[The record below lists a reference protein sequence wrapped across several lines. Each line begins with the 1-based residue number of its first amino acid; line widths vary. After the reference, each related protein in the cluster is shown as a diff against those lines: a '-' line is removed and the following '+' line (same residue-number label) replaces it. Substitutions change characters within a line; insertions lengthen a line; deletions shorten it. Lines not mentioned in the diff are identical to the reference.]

1 VAKPTL
7 PPGNK
12 APNPGN
18 KTLLRIIFGT
28 TLIDMMGI
36 GLIIPVVTP
45 LILDPNRNL
54 LDPSTA
60 FGDRTLVLG
69 FLLSSFSLAQ
79 FLGSGLL
86 GSLSDRH
93 GRKPVLFWTVA
104 GTMASYLVFG
114 AGILTESLPLL
125 FGGRLMLGFCSG
137 NLAVTFSS
145 IADLSSPEEKSK
157 NFGMVGAAFGIG
169 FVLGPFLGGLL
180 SDPQN
185 HPSLG
190 YETPFWAA
198 AALSA
203 LNLWM
208 IRRYFKETLAQR
220 THRPLRLG
228 DGVRQIRTAFGH
240 PTLRRLFLV
249 SFLMVFG
256 FNFFSQYLQVYMI
269 ERFDYRQ
276 RDIGNLFGY
285 LGLWIAVTQGGLL
298 RPLSAR
304 FSPESILRV
313 SLPVL
318 ALGFLGILWS
328 TEAVWL
334 YAILP
339 LVSLGQ
345 GFSSPNLLSLVSNR
359 ADPSV
364 QGEILG
370 INQSVNSFAQLLP
383 PLIGGVVVAW
393 DLRAPMIAAGLFVL
407 LAWLTLASIKSPH
420 LGNTPSR

>member
-12 APNPGN
+12 VPNPGN

-220 THRPLRLG
+220 THRPLHLG

-285 LGLWIAVTQGGLL
+285 LGLWIALTQGALL
-298 RPLSAR
+298 RPLSNR

-318 ALGFLGILWS
+318 ALGFWGILWP

-407 LAWLTLASIKSPH
+407 LAWLTLASIKSPR

>member
-1 VAKPTL
+1 MAKPTL
-7 PPGNK
+7 PPGN
-12 APNPGN
+12 NPAESGN
-18 KTLLRIIFGT
+18 RTLLRIIFGT
-28 TLIDMMGI
+28 TLLDMLGI

-45 LILDPNRNL
+45 LILDPHRHL
-54 LDPSTA
+54 LDPTTP

-104 GTMASYLVFG
+104 GTMLSYLVFG
-114 AGILTESLPLL
+114 VGIMLESLPLL
-125 FGGRLMLGFCSG
+125 FVARLILGFCSG

-145 IADLSSPEEKSK
+145 IADLSAPEAKSR

-198 AALSA
+198 AVLSA
-203 LNLWM
+203 LNLAV
-208 IRRYFKETLAQR
+208 IHRFFKETLAQR
-220 THRPLRLG
+220 THRPLSLG

-240 PTLRRLFLV
+240 PALRKLFLV

-269 ERFDYRQ
+269 ERFDYKQ

-285 LGLWIAVTQGGLL
+285 LGLWIALTQGGLL
-298 RPLSAR
+298 RPISGR
-304 FSPESILRV
+304 FSPERILRV

-318 ALGFLGILWS
+318 ALGFIGILWPS
-328 TEAVWL
+328 QPFWL

-345 GFSSPNLLSLVSNR
+345 GFSSPSLLSLVSNR
-359 ADPSV
+359 ADASV

-383 PLIGGVVVAW
+383 PLLGGIVVAW
-393 DLRAPMIAAGLFVL
+393 DLRAPLVAAGVFVV
-407 LAWLTLASIKSPH
+407 LAWLTLTSIKQQPLGRTSP
-420 LGNTPSR
+420 R